1 MSATRLPMTPPRPI
15 SQTSPADQVSYG
27 DLYTRWERGNWRATE
42 LDFSQDRVHWR
53 EQFSELER
61 RSALWNYA
69 LFFHGEDSVADNLSP
84 CLDAAPR
91 EEQKYFLATQQVDE
105 ARHAVFFDRFMREVV
120 QVGGDGS
127 IAGSL
132 HATGPELT
140 WGFRRVFGR
149 LDRMADELRQD
160 RSRPKLAQAIA
171 LYHFVIE
178 ASLAQP
184 GQHFIERYLDER
196 KLLPGFHEGIRN
208 VSLDEQRHI
217 AFGVKLV
224 SDLIAEDPECVDAI
238 VELMN
243 EVIPYTTAVLVPP
256 DWDESYIE
264 CFGITLEELYED
276 AAASLEAKLRAAG
289 VPPEAMDRMS
299 LPFDLSPRE
308 RVRRA
313 LTLLRANMLGE
324 KLGPVSR
331 DPHAVEV
338 LFEAIRRQADPRV
351 VPSGATLQWEFD
363 DFEPWYLLLDNG
375 TSRVQRGRAPEP
387 DVTLRCR
394 FEDWIDVV
402 ARRADPRSLL
412 LRRRLRPRGRL
423 RLLVRLP
430 RLFGAGW

>member
-84 CLDAAPR
+84 YIDAAPR
-91 EEQKYFLATQQVDE
+91 
-105 ARHAVFFDRFMREVV
+105 
-120 QVGGDGS
+120 
-127 IAGSL
+127 
-132 HATGPELT
+132 
-140 WGFRRVFGR
+140 
-149 LDRMADELRQD
+149 
-160 RSRPKLAQAIA
+160 
-171 LYHFVIE
+171 
-178 ASLAQP
+178 
-184 GQHFIERYLDER
+184 
-196 KLLPGFHEGIRN
+196 
-208 VSLDEQRHI
+208 DEQRHI

-289 VPPEAMDRMS
+289 VPPE
-299 LPFDLSPRE
+299 
-308 RVRRA
+308 
-313 LTLLRANMLGE
+313 
-324 KLGPVSR
+324 
-331 DPHAVEV
+331 
-338 LFEAIRRQADPRV
+338 
-351 VPSGATLQWEFD
+351 
-363 DFEPWYLLLDNG
+363 
-375 TSRVQRGRAPEP
+375 
-387 DVTLRCR
+387 
-394 FEDWIDVV
+394 
-402 ARRADPRSLL
+402 
-412 LRRRLRPRGRL
+412 
-423 RLLVRLP
+423 
-430 RLFGAGW
+430 